1 MTEVERLQARLA
13 RVEQSHGRHSGPAM
27 VIKVWIKK
35 AMTDQLMAETATPM
49 KLKSEQERHAS

>member
-13 RVEQSHGRHSGPAM
+13 RVTESHGRHSEAAQ
-27 VIKVWIKK
+27 KARLRLSN

-49 KLKSEQERHAS
+49 KLKSEQERRV